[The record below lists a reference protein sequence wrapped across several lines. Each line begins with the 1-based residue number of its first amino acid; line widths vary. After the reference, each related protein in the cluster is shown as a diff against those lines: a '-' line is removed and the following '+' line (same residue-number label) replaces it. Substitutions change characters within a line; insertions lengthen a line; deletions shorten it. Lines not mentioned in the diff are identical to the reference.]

1 LPETTPRALRGRLLS
16 FGPGETHLYEPDGV
30 IVIEAGT
37 IAAVGPW
44 QDTALPPG
52 TVVED
57 HGAKL
62 IMPGFIDPHIH
73 YPQCRMIASYGAQ
86 LIEWLDRYTFP
97 AEQKFA
103 DPAYAES
110 EAAWFLDELLRQGT
124 TTACVYCTVH
134 PESVEAFF
142 TESERRGTCMI
153 AGKVM
158 MDRNAPAGLCDDA
171 ASGFTQSEALLRRW
185 HGRGRQLY
193 AITPRFAITSSPAQL
208 QSAGALARAYPD
220 AYVQTHLAENLAE
233 IAEVRRLYPDDAS
246 YTAVYARAGL
256 LGPRSLLGHCI
267 HLGEDEL
274 TLLRENSAVAVFCP
288 TSNLFLGSGLFD
300 WARLAGAG
308 VRVGLATDVGGGTS
322 YSMLRTAAEAYKVLQ
337 LRGQALP
344 AFAAFR
350 AITRGNAEALGLEGR
365 IGSLIPGYD
374 ADLVVLDTA
383 ATPAMRHR
391 LEAVGD
397 SLADEL
403 FMLMTMG
410 DDRAVAA
417 TYVAGCR
424 C

>member
-1 LPETTPRALRGRLLS
+1 LPEAAARALRGRLLS
-16 FGPGETHLYEPDGV
+16 FGPGDAHHYEPDGV
-30 IVIEAGT
+30 VLIQAGR
-37 IAAVGPW
+37 ISAVGPW
-44 QDTALPPG
+44 QDVVLPQG
-52 TVVED
+52 VVVED
-57 HGAKL
+57 HGGRL

-86 LIEWLDRYTFP
+86 LIEWLERYTFP

-110 EAAWFLDELLRQGT
+110 EATWFLDELLRQGT
-124 TTACVYCTVH
+124 TTACVYCSVH

-142 TESERRGTCMI
+142 AESERRGTCMI

-158 MDRNAPAGLCDDA
+158 MDRHAPAALCDDA
-171 ASGFTQSEALLRRW
+171 AGGYAQSETLLRRW
-185 HGRGRQLY
+185 HRRGRQLY

-208 QSAGALARAYPD
+208 EAAGALALAYPD

-233 IAEVRRLYPDDAS
+233 IAEVRWLYPDDAS

-267 HLGEDEL
+267 HLGEDEVA
-274 TLLRENSAVAVFCP
+274 LLRQSGAVAVFCP

-300 WARLAGAG
+300 WARLASAG
-308 VRVGLATDVGGGTS
+308 VRIGLATDVGGGTS

-337 LRGQALP
+337 LRGQDLP

-350 AITRGNAEALGLEGR
+350 AITRGNAEVLGLENR
-365 IGSLIPGYD
+365 IGSLDVGTD
-374 ADLVVLDTA
+374 ADLVVLDTG

-403 FMLMTMG
+403 FLLMTLG

-417 TYVAGCR
+417 TYVAGRR

>member
-1 LPETTPRALRGRLLS
+1 MPRALRGRLLS
-16 FGPGETHLYEPDGV
+16 FGAGDAPFYEPDGV
-30 IVIEAGT
+30 VLIEAGV
-37 IAAVGPW
+37 IVAVGRRS
-44 QDTALPPG
+44 DVVVPPG
-52 TVVED
+52 AIVED
-57 HGAKL
+57 HGGRL
-62 IMPGFIDPHIH
+62 IAPGFIDPHIH

-103 DPAYAES
+103 DPAYAAS

-142 TESERRGTCMI
+142 AESERRGTCMI

-158 MDRNAPAGLCDDA
+158 MDRHAPAALCDDPV
-171 ASGFTQSEALLRRW
+171 SGSAQSEALLRRW

-193 AITPRFAITSSPAQL
+193 AITPRFAITSSAAQL
-208 QSAGALARAYPD
+208 EAAGALARAYPD

-233 IAEVRRLYPDDAS
+233 IAEVRRLYPQDAS

-267 HLGEDEL
+267 HLGEDEV
-274 TLLRENSAVAVFCP
+274 TLLREKGAVAVFCP

-300 WARLAGAG
+300 WARLAQAG
-308 VRVGLATDVGGGTS
+308 VRIGLATDVGGGTS

-337 LRGQALP
+337 LQGQDLP

-365 IGSLIPGYD
+365 IGSLAVGYD
-374 ADLVVLDTA
+374 ADLVVLDTG

-403 FMLMTMG
+403 FMLMTMA

-417 TYVAGCR
+417 TYVAGRR